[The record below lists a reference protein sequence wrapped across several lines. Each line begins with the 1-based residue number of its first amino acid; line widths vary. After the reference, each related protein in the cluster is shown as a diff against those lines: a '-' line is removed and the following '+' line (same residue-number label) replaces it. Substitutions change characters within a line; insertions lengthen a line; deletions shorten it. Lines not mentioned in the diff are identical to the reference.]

1 MMKNQKDTDYFVR
14 LAQQL
19 KDVAEEKLD
28 SLELS
33 LQKVIQQGNSIYVAG
48 NGGSAA
54 ISTHFV
60 TDLIKIAI
68 DTKKRICAFDLTSNT
83 ALLTCIGNDYGYG
96 SVFESQLQS
105 IAKKG
110 DLFIAISSSGNSEN
124 ILRALETSDR
134 LGVESWMIVGFRNAL
149 ALNSCSNAINLNVA
163 VGEYG
168 VAEDISS
175 AVCHNIVRRLR
186 HNLE

>member
-96 SVFESQLQS
+96 SVFESQVQS

-134 LGVESWMIVGFRNAL
+134 LGVESWMAFRNW
-149 ALNSCSNAINLNVA
+149 
-163 VGEYG
+163 VGS
-168 VAEDISS
+168 DQI
-175 AVCHNIVRRLR
+175 
-186 HNLE
+186 